1 MCLGVV
7 GRIEEIKDEMA
18 VAEIMGVRREISIV
32 LVPDIKVGEYV
43 MIHAGFAINPI
54 DEQAAKETEELLVEF
69 LKHAREGSLRNSK
82 S

>member
-7 GRIEEIKDEMA
+7 GRIEEIKKDNLA
-18 VAEIMGVRREISIV
+18 LAEIMGVRREISIV
-32 LVPDIKVGEYV
+32 LVPEIKIGEYV

-54 DEQAAKETEELLVEF
+54 DEEAAKETEDI
-69 LKHAREGSLRNSK
+69 LKEVLRYSRPPRA

>member
-54 DEQAAKETEELLVEF
+54 DEQAAKETEELLEEF
-69 LKHAREGSLRNSK
+69 LKQAREGTIRDSK
-82 S
+82 T

>member
-7 GRIEEIKDEMA
+7 GRIEEIKGDMA
-18 VAEIMGVRREISIV
+18 IAEIMGVRRQISIV

-54 DEQAAKETEELLVEF
+54 DEEAAKETEELLKEV
-69 LKHAREGSLRNSK
+69 LKYS
-82 S
+82 